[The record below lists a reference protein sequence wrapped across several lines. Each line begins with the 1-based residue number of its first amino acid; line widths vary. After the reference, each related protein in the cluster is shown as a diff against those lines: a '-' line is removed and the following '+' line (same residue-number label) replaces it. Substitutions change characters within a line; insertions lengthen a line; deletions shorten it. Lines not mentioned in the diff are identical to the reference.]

1 MGEQRNKLSNSFWV
15 GAIILG
21 IGSFLLLDKL
31 DLLDFPRWLFSWK
44 VFLIVVGVVIG
55 VNRRFEGI
63 GWLALILVG
72 SFFLLEDIFFDWD
85 LRRYFLPIAI
95 IAVGLIILTRAVAG
109 SGVREARKSA
119 MNSDGI
125 VATDEG
131 GDDYFDLVAV
141 FGAIK
146 RKVFSKMFR
155 GGKVSSVFSGVDI
168 DLSQADMNGT
178 VLIDVVCIFGGIKL
192 IVPSNW
198 ETKNDVT
205 AIMGGVEDK
214 RTSLGTTLT
223 KKIVLTGFV
232 MFGGVDIKSY
242 V

>member
-1 MGEQRNKLSNSFWV
+1 MGEQRNKMSNSFWI
-15 GAIILG
+15 GAIILA
-21 IGSFLLLDKL
+21 IGSFLFLDRL

-44 VFLIVVGVVIG
+44 VFLIVLGVIIG

-63 GWLALILVG
+63 GWLILILVG
-72 SFFLLEDIFFDWD
+72 SFFLVEDIFFDWD
-85 LRRYFLPIAI
+85 LRKYFFPVAI
-95 IAVGLIILTRAVAG
+95 IAIGLVILTRAVAG

-119 MNSDGI
+119 MNSDGL

-131 GDDYFDLVAV
+131 GEDYFDLVTV
-141 FGAIK
+141 FGGIK

-155 GGKVSSVFSGVDI
+155 GGKATSVFGGVDI

-178 VLIDVVCIFGGIKL
+178 VVVDVVCVFGGIKL

-205 AIMGGVEDK
+205 AIMGAVEDK
-214 RTSLGTTLT
+214 RTSLGITTT